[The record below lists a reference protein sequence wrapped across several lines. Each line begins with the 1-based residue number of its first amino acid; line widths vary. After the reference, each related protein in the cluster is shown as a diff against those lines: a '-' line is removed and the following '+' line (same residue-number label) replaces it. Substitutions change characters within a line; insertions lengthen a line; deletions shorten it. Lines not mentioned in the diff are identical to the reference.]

1 MANHKTKNKQQAKA
15 VAVSWTD
22 HAWEEYLWWQKND
35 PKMVEEINGLIEEC
49 RRDPFKGTGKPEPLK
64 GDLSSFW
71 SRRITKE
78 HRLVYLPE
86 DSTIYVVQCKLHY

>member
-35 PKMVEEINGLIEEC
+35 PKIVEEINDLIEEC
-49 RRDPFKGTGKPEPLK
+49 RRDPMKFPTAKPEL
-64 GDLSSFW
+64 
-71 SRRITKE
+71 
-78 HRLVYLPE
+78 
-86 DSTIYVVQCKLHY
+86 

>member
-1 MANHKTKNKQQAKA
+1 MANQKTKNKQQAKR

-22 HAWEEYLWWQKND
+22 HAWDEYLEWQKQD
-35 PKMVEEINGLIEEC
+35 QKIVEEINDLIEEC

-64 GDLSSFW
+64 GDLSGFW

-86 DSTIYVVQCKLHY
+86 DNTIYVVQCKWHY